1 MKRLIIISM
10 VLLVFSVS
18 AHARMDMAEGQQT
31 RMEKGMTGKEQQ
43 MFMMHRCMT
52 MMGQM
57 MEMQEVVGK
66 LINVQEKM
74 LRGTTP
80 AEKRKMLR
88 EMEEMKRHH
97 MMRKMMGHPDHAQIQ
112 IGLKCATQWLK
123 KAVDLHELHM
133 KDPKTATEASQR
145 ELMEQMKKAYDCIT
159 APGCKMMKTL
169 PEEPEGKE
177 TKTEKPPEAD
187 LH

>member
-1 MKRLIIISM
+1 
-10 VLLVFSVS
+10 
-18 AHARMDMAEGQQT
+18 
-31 RMEKGMTGKEQQ
+31 
-43 MFMMHRCMT
+43 

-57 MEMQEVVGK
+57 MEMQEMMGK
-66 LINVQEKM
+66 LINVQEKI

-80 AEKRKMLR
+80 AEKRKMIR
-88 EMEEMKRHH
+88 EIEEMKRHH
-97 MMRKMMGHPDHAQIQ
+97 MMGKMIGHPDHAQISR
-112 IGLKCATQWLK
+112 KCAAQWLK
-123 KAVDLHELHM
+123 KALDLHELHM

-145 ELMEQMKKAYDCIT
+145 ELMEQMKRAYDCIT

-177 TKTEKPPEAD
+177 AKMEKPPDAG